1 MPERTSALDPA
12 VELAARVLFGDELL
26 AALGPGFVHSLTE
39 RPAAWASALTSIW
52 TISQGGGVVGK
63 GVVSAAVAPASAPPV
78 GTSVAS
84 PVEPPAASPVAKA
97 AAPPVSEVPAGL
109 DFFDPSADT
118 GTEPAVEKRE
128 TPWEYEEVRA
138 EFVKLLEEATGYPA
152 EVLDDDADLEAD
164 LAIDSVKQVE
174 ALGKLREHYQLLF
187 EEDFSIVD
195 HRTIRSLAGHLTDR
209 LNRERLTP
217 VPAR

>member
-1 MPERTSALDPA
+1 M
-12 VELAARVLFGDELL
+12 AARVLFGDELL
-26 AALGPGFVHSLTE
+26 TALGPGFVHSLTE

-52 TISQGGGVVGK
+52 TISRGAGPAGNGAGPEVAAPV
-63 GVVSAAVAPASAPPV
+63 AVAPVAPAPAPPPLRADPV
-78 GTSVAS
+78 RETES
-84 PVEPPAASPVAKA
+84 PAE
-97 AAPPVSEVPAGL
+97 L
-109 DFFDPSADT
+109 DFFDPAAGD
-118 GTEPAVEKRE
+118 EPAVEKRD

-138 EFVKLLEEATGYPA
+138 EFAKLLEDATGYPA
-152 EVLDDDADLEAD
+152 EVLDEDADLEAD

-174 ALGKLREHYQLLF
+174 ALGKLRERYQLLF

-217 VPAR
+217 APAR

>member
-1 MPERTSALDPA
+1 MPERTSMLDPA

-26 AALGPGFVHSLTE
+26 TALGPGFVHSLTE
-39 RPAAWASALTSIW
+39 QPAAWASALTSIW
-52 TISQGGGVVGK
+52 TISRGAGPAGNGAAPAVAAPAPAPV
-63 GVVSAAVAPASAPPV
+63 AVAPTP
-78 GTSVAS
+78 
-84 PVEPPAASPVAKA
+84 PPAKADAPRFADSPA
-97 AAPPVSEVPAGL
+97 EL
-109 DFFDPSADT
+109 DFFDPSAGDGAET
-118 GTEPAVEKRE
+118 AVEKRD

-209 LNRERLTP
+209 LNRERLTS

>member
-1 MPERTSALDPA
+1 MPESTSTLDPA
-12 VELAARVLFGDELL
+12 SELAARILFGDELL
-26 AALGPGFVHSLTE
+26 AALGPGFVRSLTE
-39 RPAAWASALTSIW
+39 QPAAWASALTSIW
-52 TISQGGGVVGK
+52 TISRGAGHDGNGAAPAPAPV
-63 GVVSAAVAPASAPPV
+63 AVAPV
-78 GTSVAS
+78 
-84 PVEPPAASPVAKA
+84 A
-97 AAPPVSEVPAGL
+97 AAPAPPPAIATAPRLADPPAEL
-109 DFFDPSADT
+109 DFFDPSA
-118 GTEPAVEKRE
+118 GGEAEPAVEKRS

-209 LNRERLTP
+209 LNRERLAA
-217 VPAR
+217 VSA